1 MLDQRA
7 SILDA
12 DATIV
17 DNFKRLNPGTTD
29 NACSARLTI
38 FLFRADSGGSSSFP
52 ENLYLSKERIHR
64 AIDP

>member
-7 SILDA
+7 SILYA

-29 NACSARLTI
+29 NACSARLTN
-38 FLFRADSGGSSSFP
+38 FLFRADADGSSSLP
-52 ENLYLSKERIHR
+52 ENLHLSGERIHR